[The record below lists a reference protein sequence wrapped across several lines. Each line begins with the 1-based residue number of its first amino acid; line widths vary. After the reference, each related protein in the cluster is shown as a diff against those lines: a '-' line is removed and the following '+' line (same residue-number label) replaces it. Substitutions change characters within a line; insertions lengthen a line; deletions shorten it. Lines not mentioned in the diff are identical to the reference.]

1 MINLRDYQIKFIS
14 DVSHAHKAGHQGVI
28 GMMPTGSGKT
38 VCMARIAKAISERNG
53 RVLIVVHR
61 DELVRQTCD
70 KLTLFGLRF
79 GTIAAKLGA
88 NPNPNARIQVAM
100 VQSLSRRIDN
110 DSIKHNFD
118 YLIFDEAHLAAAKS
132 YKKIINKWSNARRL
146 GLSATPWRLDGQGLS
161 EVGSHIARGPL
172 IADLIT
178 IGSLV
183 QFVTYS
189 IPVVDL
195 TGVKK
200 VRGEYDIEAQS
211 KLYKRAQVIG
221 DVAEHYM
228 RLASGRTAIV
238 FASSVEHSMN
248 MAAKFNELGFKAE
261 HIDGE
266 TQPNERLAA
275 INKLG
280 SGQTTILCN
289 YGCLTEGF
297 DCARVG
303 AVIIARKTASSA
315 LFRQMCGR
323 GLRPHLES
331 GKEDCIILDHGG
343 NAIDH
348 GNIDYDYEFTLDGKQ
363 KNPSAR
369 LCKTCKSCMA
379 VCELS
384 ASICHVCGE
393 SFIVEHKERKLKEG
407 EGELAPIASKFAP
420 IKKTFT
426 SMKQRND
433 LVSDWISQN
442 GWGK

>member
-14 DVSHAHKAGHQGVI
+14 DVSASHKLGHQGVI
-28 GMMPTGSGKT
+28 GMMPTGAGKT

-53 RVLIVVHR
+53 KVLIVVHR
-61 DELVRQTCD
+61 DELVRQTCE
-70 KLTLFGLRF
+70 KMALFGLKY
-79 GTIAAKLGA
+79 GTIAAKWGD
-88 NPNPNARIQVAM
+88 NPNPDAKVQVAM

-110 DSIKHNFD
+110 DSIKREFN

-132 YKKIINKWSNARRL
+132 YKKIITRWPNARRL
-146 GLSATPWRLDGQGLS
+146 GLSATPWRLDGQGLA
-161 EVGSHIARGPL
+161 EVGSEIVRGPL
-172 IADLIT
+172 IADLIA

-183 QFVTYS
+183 PFITYS
-189 IPVVDL
+189 IPVVDFS
-195 TGVKK
+195 GVKK

-221 DVAEHYM
+221 DVASHYA
-228 RLASGRTAIV
+228 RLAKGRTAIV
-238 FASSVEHSMN
+238 FASSIEHSMS
-248 MAAKFNELGFKAE
+248 MTAKFNEMGFKAE

-266 TQPNERLAA
+266 TPANDRLAA
-275 INKLG
+275 IQRLD
-280 SGQTTILCN
+280 SGATTILCN

-297 DCARVG
+297 DCARVSV
-303 AVIIARKTASSA
+303 VIIARKTASSA

-323 GLRPHLES
+323 GLRPHDKS
-331 GKEDCIILDHGG
+331 GKNDCIILDHGG

-369 LCKTCKSCMA
+369 LCKTCKVCQA
-379 VCELS
+379 VCELN
-384 ASICHVCGE
+384 AVMCHVCGE
-393 SFIVEHKERKLKEG
+393 QFLVEHKERKIKEG

-433 LVSDWISQN
+433 LVTNWLEQN